1 MKKWLSLVLVLCLC
15 LSLAACAK
23 NEPPTSAPAEEFS
36 TAWGALP
43 FGLTLRMKFSD
54 ISSVHSGLPTPTE
67 TDSGGY
73 ATDTVEISET
83 EFAAEIAPFLGLS
96 RESADSARFARHRF
110 GSNSGTIIQF
120 YLLDVHYGS
129 QSEADR
135 ACTEAFDTLLADL
148 GEPDSS
154 RNDYIMWSS
163 QGHIVTL
170 QMYEVV
176 SLDGSTWVVSL
187 NKTCS

>member
-1 MKKWLSLVLVLCLC
+1 MKKGLSLVLVLCLC

-23 NEPPTSAPAEEFS
+23 NEPPASAPTEELS

-43 FGLTLRMKFSD
+43 FGLTLHMKLSD

-73 ATDTVEISET
+73 ATDTIEISEA

-96 RESADSARFARHRF
+96 QESADSARFARHRF

-120 YLLDVHYGS
+120 YHLSVHYGS

-148 GEPDSS
+148 GEPLFF
-154 RNDYIMWSS
+154 RNDFISWFTP
-163 QGHIVTL
+163 GHFVTL
-170 QMYEVV
+170 SMRSY
-176 SLDGSTWVVSL
+176 GSTWEVVLEKHS
-187 NKTCS
+187 